1 MRLSYDQQRG
11 SLSER
16 KEQGWGLEEI
26 DLFLLR
32 RPGQR
37 TRKYESPSEVF
48 QNRI

>member
-1 MRLSYDQQRG
+1 MTNNGAVSQSG
-11 SLSER
+11 KS
-16 KEQGWGLEEI
+16 KGGAWGLEEI

-48 QNRI
+48 QDRI